1 MSFDLYFCRPDG
13 AIPSIPELKQYF
25 STIPFV
31 EINDSADGGVQ
42 FWYQN
47 EATGVY
53 CDFSYSPL
61 DANESEGCGSSGL
74 SFNLNFVR
82 PSFFAYE
89 TMPLVE
95 AFCKHFNLTVEDSQE
110 ETIGPADAAQ
120 LIASWRSHNAM
131 AMRSM
136 VQLAKEEGME
146 LHYLPEQQTTEWWR
160 YMSVKQALEEA
171 VTEDIFV
178 PSLMILQSPANKLFT
193 VIAWPMGIA
202 QFFPPCDYVY
212 VERENKRIFGTK
224 QETGI
229 VPYQS
234 VLATIGPLLSD
245 HEHAGLQLKYLSP
258 EKTPAAAPLIQT
270 LQLQPIVLSEHTQ
283 IASDNF
289 HDVALPG
296 EVSQ

>member
-13 AIPSIPELKQYF
+13 STPSIPELKEYF
-25 STIPFV
+25 SKIPFV
-31 EINDSADGGVQ
+31 QINDADDGVQ

-61 DANESEGCGSSGL
+61 DANELEGCGSSGL

-110 ETIGPADAAQ
+110 ETTGPADASQ
-120 LIASWRSHNAM
+120 LIASWRSHNTWAIG
-131 AMRSM
+131 AM
-136 VQLAKEEGME
+136 VQVAKEEGME
-146 LHYLPEQQTTEWWR
+146 MHYLPEQRATEWWR
-160 YMSVKQALEEA
+160 YMSVKQAIEEA

-178 PSLMILQSPANKLFT
+178 PSLMILKSPANELFT

-212 VERENKRIFGTK
+212 VEREKKRIFGTK

-229 VPYQS
+229 VPYQP
-234 VLATIGPLLSD
+234 VLETIGPLLSD
-245 HEHAGLQLKYLSP
+245 HEHAGLQIKYLSP
-258 EKTPAAAPLIQT
+258 EKTHSATRLIQT
-270 LQLQPIVLSEHTQ
+270 LQLEPIALSEHTQ
-283 IASDNF
+283 MAADGF